1 MKTQALFVRSLGA
14 LGCTWALEG
23 VHCLAVGLVI
33 KIRWDLKGKLRS
45 ARLRWR

>member
-1 MKTQALFVRSLGA
+1 MQTQALFVRSLGA

-33 KIRWDLKGKLRS
+33 KIGWEGQSRRDSGGDDVC
-45 ARLRWR
+45 